1 MKKILSVILCVCLL
15 GCAAAFAEEE
25 DELNEH
31 SFLLKVRDRSGLEIT
46 YLRLDFYAGDEYRGM
61 VCSCPDEGED
71 FYRCP
76 AAFETAE
83 DREGVRI
90 EVLYGISDL
99 APEDAI
105 LEVMKGNPAEEH
117 ALTVIDPLPE
127 GGAEYSLDLVP
138 DGEGGWQLVPAEAA

>member
-46 YLRLDFYAGDEYRGM
+46 YLRFDLYVGEEYRGM

-76 AAFETAE
+76 AVFETAE
-83 DREGVRI
+83 GREGVRI
-90 EVLYGISDL
+90 EVSYGVSDL

-138 DGEGGWQLVPAEAA
+138 DGAEGWQLVPAEAA

>member
-1 MKKILSVILCVCLL
+1 MKKLLSVILCLCVL
-15 GCAAAFAEEE
+15 GCAVACAEEAGE
-25 DELNEH
+25 DT
-31 SFLLKVRDRSGLEIT
+31 FLLKIWDKSGLEIS
-46 YLRLDFYAGDEYRGM
+46 YLRFDLYAGEEYRGL

-76 AAFETAE
+76 AAFETEE

-138 DGEGGWQLVPAEAA
+138 DGAEGWQLVPAEAA